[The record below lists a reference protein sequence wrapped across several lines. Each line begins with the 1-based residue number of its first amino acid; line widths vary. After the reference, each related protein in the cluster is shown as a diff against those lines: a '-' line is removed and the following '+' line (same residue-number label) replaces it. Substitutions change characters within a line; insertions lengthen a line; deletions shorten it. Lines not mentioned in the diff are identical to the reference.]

1 MAPPLALVVAVAA
14 ITAVFFQAL
23 VTYSPDTLSFSSTA
37 QAPSNGKLADAAAP
51 ASLSSQFTLATLAHA
66 AQKTTIHI
74 AYTSSSTAH
83 PTPSSSS
90 PAAHATSVGSAPT
103 AKLVAHEAR
112 PSVPRGWAQTGPAP
126 ASTTLRMRL
135 ALPHKNLAGL
145 ERALHEVSDPASAK
159 YGKHLSAAQV
169 NRYMKPAPASVKA
182 VTAWLTSHGVQPSK
196 LAGHGNWLGFST
208 DVGTASKMFG
218 AQFATYSHGATG
230 TQAVRAMAYSIPE
243 NLKPHIALAHPM
255 TR

>member
-23 VTYSPDTLSFSSTA
+23 VTYSPDTLSFSSAA
-37 QAPSNGKLADAAAP
+37 QAPSNGKLADAVAP
-51 ASLSSQFTLATLAHA
+51 ASESSQFTLATLTHA
-66 AQKTTIHI
+66 AQKTNIYITH
-74 AYTSSSTAH
+74 TSSSSVHTAS
-83 PTPSSSS
+83 SSSS
-90 PAAHATSVGSAPT
+90 PAATSVGAAPA

-112 PSVPRGWAQTGPAP
+112 PAVPRGWTQTGPAP

-182 VTAWLTSHGVQPSK
+182 VTAWLTSHGVEASK